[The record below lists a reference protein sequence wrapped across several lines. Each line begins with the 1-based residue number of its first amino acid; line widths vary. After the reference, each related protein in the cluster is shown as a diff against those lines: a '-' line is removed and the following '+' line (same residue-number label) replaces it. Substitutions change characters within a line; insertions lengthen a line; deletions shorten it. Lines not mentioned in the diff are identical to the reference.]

1 MAGRDLSAELYGD
14 SPRSGGRNLSAELYG
29 DSSPAEPLKIGAEAF
44 PDALRVE
51 LESAGWAGRNLAGV
65 GSSVV
70 NAWEGLKQFAGQ
82 GDKREI
88 DAQRIIR
95 DAAPVGAFVGDA
107 ALTAIPFGMAGTSLK
122 AAGAVGAG
130 YGALQP
136 VAGEQTKANVAQ
148 GKLANTALGGAFGAG
163 GQAVA
168 NKAGQYLSSKLAE
181 MAERK
186 AKNAVFDQTLKESL
200 GAGYK
205 VPPSMM
211 PDSGVA
217 SRTIEGFSGKIKT
230 NQLAG
235 IKNQAVTDS
244 LARKALGLADDAPL
258 TSETMQALR
267 GGAFDVGYK
276 PVTGA
281 GSIKT
286 DDAYRDALGKLVADY
301 QGAAR
306 SFPDAVSDDVSSL
319 IMGRQVGG
327 SPDKRLFVDGMGQV
341 VKDIDIPPPP
351 KTRSFLNELKKSGG
365 LNPSEL
371 ADLGVENVNKSAP
384 GLLNK
389 NGRTMD
395 RVVEWMEQ
403 HGWMSADDIAMA
415 DRDGVGG
422 SHELARDMIR
432 SALNKDPV
440 IHPLDGDAVY
450 NFNQAMRN
458 LDDMGIKQVK
468 IPGSAPT
475 TKGGLNKLDFD
486 AGDAIKMSQI
496 LRDNASKAY
505 RDGDT
510 GLGKASKG
518 AAKALEDQIERHL
531 SGLGK
536 DGEKMLKNF
545 RQARMLMAKAHTV
558 EDAVREG
565 GGKVDATKLAN
576 RFQAGKPLTGELK
589 TIGQFA
595 NNFRDVAKIPASG
608 NANPLTALD
617 FMFGTPTGVLA
628 GLGGGPLVGAAVGAG
643 TMAGRVGARHMLLS
657 DLLQRGISRPD
668 YAVGLPTRAAG
679 RFLKNAPVAGTVGS
693 LYALGQ

>member
-1 MAGRDLSAELYGD
+1 MAAPWEKYQSDIPEASGPWAKYGA
-14 SPRSGGRNLSAELYG
+14 SGEQPDAFANG
-29 DSSPAEPLKIGAEAF
+29 PLKIGADGFA
-44 PDALRVE
+44 DALREE
-51 LESAGWAGRNLAGV
+51 LKGTDWATRNIAGAGSA
-65 GSSVV
+65 VV

-88 DAQRIIR
+88 EAQRIIR

-136 VAGEQTKANVAQ
+136 VSGDQTAENIAQ
-148 GKLANTALGGAFGAG
+148 GKLANTALGGAFGVA

-200 GAGYK
+200 DAGYK

-211 PDSGVA
+211 PDSGVT
-217 SRTIEGFSGKIKT
+217 SRTLEGFSGKIKT

-235 IKNQAVTDS
+235 IKNQAITDS
-244 LARKALGLADDAPL
+244 LARKALGLPDDAPL

-281 GSIKT
+281 GTIST
-286 DDAYRDALGKLVADY
+286 DDAYREALGSLVENY

-306 SFPDAVSDDVSSL
+306 SFPGAVSDDVTGL
-319 IMGRQVGG
+319 VMGTQVGG
-327 SPDKRLFVDGMGQV
+327 TPDKRIFVDGLGQI
-341 VKDIDIPPPP
+341 VKNVDIPPQP
-351 KTRSFLNELKKSGG
+351 KTRNLLSELKKGGG

-371 ADLGVENVNKSAP
+371 SDLGVEGVKKS

-395 RVVEWMEQ
+395 GVVEWMEQ
-403 HGWMSADDIAMA
+403 HGWISANDIAMA
-415 DRDGVGG
+415 EKNGVGG
-422 SHELARDMIR
+422 SHELARDMLR
-432 SALNKDPV
+432 AALNKEPV

-450 NFNQAMRN
+450 SYSQALRN
-458 LDDMGIKQVK
+458 LDDLGIKQVK
-468 IPGSAPT
+468 IPGTEAT
-475 TKGGLNKLDFD
+475 TKGGLNVADFD

-496 LRDNASKAY
+496 LRDNANKAF
-505 RDGDT
+505 RDGDA
-510 GLGKASKG
+510 GLGKAAKG

-565 GGKVDATKLAN
+565 GGRVDATKLAN
-576 RFQAGKPLTGELK
+576 RFQSGKPLSGELK

-617 FMFGTPTGVLA
+617 FMFGTPTGILA
-628 GLGGGPLVGAAVGAG
+628 GIGGGPLVGAAVGAG
-643 TMAGRVGARHMLLS
+643 TMAGRVGARNLLLS
-657 DLLQRGISRPD
+657 DLLQRGVSRPD

-679 RFLKNAPVAGTVGS
+679 RFFQNAPVAGTVGG
-693 LYALGQ
+693 LYAFGQ